1 MAVDNW
7 EHIINLMTGFTLGE
21 RKDIMGATGDGGVPW
36 LAVDIKRKNRLDL
49 RRPEQW
55 PHNDGNGWFIQFY
68 TGQGGDVQKYEA
80 NVTFTDQTA
89 GRQYWQR
96 SNDALKLLVQ
106 PPYKT
111 LGMSSGS
118 GGSPTLDSGVD
129 LASFTTAAKSFDT
142 AGDFFNKHSEIL
154 KQWTESLGDEN
165 AAWKG
170 KAAGVFYDLIN
181 NLHDKYETFK
191 TELTPPGF
199 SPSHVS
205 VESGYPSKTL
215 HGDSLITAQVAL
227 HTALQH
233 MYDEF
238 LKFMYRSAQPIEV
251 TKPDGQRTTEIID
264 GDTRNVLNYM
274 MIEVAQWIET
284 HNSPNVHARPPIT
297 VHGPPKFTTDSSYSD
312 TTVWGNLKDSSTWAA
327 IANEALY
334 RWRTNVETNLDVPA
348 RAEVA
353 TLQQTWSR
361 VLNPGWNKAFAFED
375 KNPQT
380 LKEDLQQDKI
390 DSAGGGDGSGNDD
403 LNKFGDDI
411 NKALNDFGNNVNKG
425 FNDLGD
431 GLNNV
436 GKNFNDSINNFG
448 DDLNDLGNNFGDG
461 LNNLGSNLGDG
472 LNNVGDNLND
482 SLNNLG
488 NGLDNLGGNNGLG
501 GDNLLDTGDGSGNGV
516 DTTGLNN
523 LTTDSGTGADALGG
537 LANSSLLG
545 LANGNNGSS
554 NLTTGIDGLTDPTTM
569 TNPDGSVTTRNP
581 DGSITTDYPDGSST
595 TISPNGEVTTTN
607 ADGTVTTDQLAP
619 GQSLINPDGSTTSV
633 DALGDIT
640 TQFPDGSTVT
650 HNADGSVTSIDPD
663 GNKTTTFPNGVVE
676 TTTPDGLTQLTA
688 PDGAVSIQNADGSL
702 TTTYPDG
709 TTTTV
714 DPDGTVTTTN
724 PNGSEITSHLADG
737 QNLLNP
743 DGSTTSIDPDGG
755 ITTTYPDGS
764 SVTVNPDGTVTS
776 TDADG
781 SISDGLTGGTNGLGV
796 STPITTSANP
806 SGLNLQNSDGSLST
820 TYPSGTTSLT
830 DPSGYTTTTFPDGSS
845 TIASPDGQLQTVP
858 SPATA
863 GGELGAPAG
872 TTGLTTTPGTSGDD
886 TGLSSL
892 SGLMSPMMMMMGMS
906 RAGGQGGGQGQG
918 ERNRETYQDND
929 DDGTFLSNGM
939 QRPTAPPPEEVFE
952 EEDEDPVDLPSR
964 TPTTGQGRRGNL
976 GAQRPATEDSDW
988 AEPEDVW
995 GTGEE
1000 GLPASI
1006 GR

>member
-21 RKDIMGATGDGGVPW
+21 RKDIMGATGDGGIPW
-36 LAVDIKRKNRLDL
+36 LAVDIKKKNREDL
-49 RRPEQW
+49 HLPDQW
-55 PHNDGNGWFIQFY
+55 PHNDGSGWFIQFY
-68 TGQGGDVQKYEA
+68 TGHGNDLQKYEA
-80 NVTFTDQTA
+80 NVTYVDQTP

-96 SNDALKLLVQ
+96 SSDALRTLVQ
-106 PPYKT
+106 PPYKS
-111 LGMSSGS
+111 LGASSS
-118 GGSPTLDSGVD
+118 YGGSPSLDTGVD
-129 LASFTTAAKSFDT
+129 LTSFTTAAKSFDR
-142 AGDFFNKHSEIL
+142 AGDFFNKHSEVL

-205 VESGYPSKTL
+205 VDGGYPSTTL

-227 HTALQH
+227 HTALSN

-238 LKFMYRSAQPIEV
+238 MRFISRSAQPIL
-251 TKPDGQRTTEIID
+251 TTNPDGSQSTQIID
-264 GDTRNVLNYM
+264 GDSRNVLTYLM
-274 MIEVAQWIET
+274 TDVANWIRT
-284 HNSPNVHARPPIT
+284 HNISQVARHNYGT
-297 VHGPPKFTTDSSYSD
+297 RGGGVRWTTGPAYSD

-334 RWRTNVETNLDVPA
+334 RWRTNIETNLDVPA

-375 KNPQT
+375 KNPAT
-380 LKEDLQQDKI
+380 LKEDLQEDKLE
-390 DSAGGGDGSGNDD
+390 SETGSGNDD

-411 NKALNDFGNNVNKG
+411 NKSLNDFGDNLNKSMNNLGDGLNNLGDDLNDSVTHLGDGLNNLG
-425 FNDLGD
+425 DDLGD
-431 GLNNV
+431 GLNN
-436 GKNFNDSINNFG
+436 F
-448 DDLNDLGNNFGDG
+448 
-461 LNNLGSNLGDG
+461 
-472 LNNVGDNLND
+472 GDNLNN
-482 SLNNLG
+482 SLSN
-488 NGLDNLGGNNGLG
+488 LG
-501 GDNLLDTGDGSGNGV
+501 GDNGLGDPNTLSDLGGGTDNLSDPNTLSTLGSGGDDLATDAATLAAANL
-516 DTTGLNN
+516 LN
-523 LTTDSGTGADALGG
+523 SGGT
-537 LANSSLLG
+537 
-545 LANGNNGSS
+545 S
-554 NLTTGIDGLTDPTTM
+554 NLTGGTNGLGDPTSI
-569 TNPDGSVTTRNP
+569 TNPDGSVTTTNP
-581 DGSITTDYPDGSST
+581 DGSITTEYPDGSST
-595 TISPNGEVTTTN
+595 TISPSGEVTTTN
-607 ADGTVTTDQLAP
+607 PDGTVTTSQLAP
-619 GQSLINPDGSTTSV
+619 GQSLLNPDGSTTSI
-633 DALGDIT
+633 DTNGDIT

-688 PDGAVSIQNADGSL
+688 PDGAVSVQNADGSL

-714 DPDGTVTTTN
+714 NPDGTVTTVN

-743 DGSTTSIDPDGG
+743 DGSTTSIGSDGS

-781 SISDGLTGGTNGLGV
+781 SISDGLTGGTNGLGT
-796 STPITTSANP
+796 STPITTSADP
-806 SGLNLQNSDGSLST
+806 SGLNLRNSDGSLST
-820 TYPSGTTSLT
+820 TYPSGTSSLT

-845 TIASPDGQLQTVP
+845 TIASPDGQFQAVP
-858 SPATA
+858 SPDTAANALAT
-863 GGELGAPAG
+863 PAG
-872 TTGLTTTPGTSGDD
+872 STGLTTTPAAGGDD
-886 TGLSSL
+886 LGLSSL

-918 ERNRETYQDND
+918 ERTRETYQDSD
-929 DDGTFLSNGM
+929 DDGTFLTHGM
-939 QRPTAPPPEEVFE
+939 QRPTAAPPEEVFE

-964 TPTTGQGRRGNL
+964 TPTTGQGRRGSL

-988 AEPEDVW
+988 AEPDDVW